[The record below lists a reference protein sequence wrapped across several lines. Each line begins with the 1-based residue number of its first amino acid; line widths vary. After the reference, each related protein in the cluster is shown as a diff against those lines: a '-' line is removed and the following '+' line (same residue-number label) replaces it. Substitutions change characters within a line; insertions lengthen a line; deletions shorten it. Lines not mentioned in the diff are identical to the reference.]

1 MQEKKTAHNKAN
13 ETKNANVTARAT
25 EKVIVDKKTPEEKK
39 EETEREEVP
48 KSGKAKLIS
57 ILSAVVLALI
67 LIFKPEL
74 LQGVIDSVTA
84 ANAEGVYAAFI
95 DVGQGDSIFL
105 RSPNGK
111 TMLVDAG
118 TPDSFE
124 SIQNV
129 LSEEGVTKLD
139 VVVMTHPHSDH
150 MGSMKRVIDNYDIGT
165 FYMPDAVNTTSSFDR
180 MLSALEKKK
189 VKTKVIW
196 GSAKT
201 TINWDGDV
209 EVRVLSPIKGAD
221 YQDNLNDMSVVIKVT
236 YGETSLLL
244 TGDAE
249 SYAEELMIASEK
261 ELLQADVL
269 KIGHHGSST
278 SSSQAFLDA
287 VQPKAVVISLGKN
300 NDYGHPH
307 RETMQRLKKLGTE
320 IYRTDELGTVRM
332 LFTEREVRLLKGSKY
347 FFEQFAHFIGREF
360 FFSPVVCQQPVKL
373 VLNVAQL
380 RVNGSG

>member
-1 MQEKKTAHNKAN
+1 MQKKKTAHNKAN

-84 ANAEGVYAAFI
+84 ANADGVYAAFI

-189 VKTKVIW
+189 V
-196 GSAKT
+196 T

-221 YQDNLNDMSVVIKVT
+221 YQNNLNDMSVVIKVT

-332 LFTEREVRLLKGSKY
+332 LFTESEVRLLKGSK
-347 FFEQFAHFIGREF
+347 
-360 FFSPVVCQQPVKL
+360 
-373 VLNVAQL
+373 
-380 RVNGSG
+380 

>member
-13 ETKNANVTARAT
+13 ETENAKATARTT
-25 EKVIVDKKTPEEKK
+25 EKVIVDKKPPEEKK
-39 EETEREEVP
+39 EETEREEAP

-57 ILSAVVLALI
+57 VLSAVVLALI

-74 LQGVIDSVTA
+74 LQGAINSVATEN
-84 ANAEGVYAAFI
+84 ANGVYVAFI

-118 TPDSFE
+118 TPDSFD

-150 MGSMKRVIDNYDIGT
+150 MGSMKKVIDNYDIGT

-221 YQDNLNDMSVVIKVT
+221 YQDNLNDMSIVIKVT

-261 ELLQADVL
+261 ELLKADVL
-269 KIGHHGSST
+269 KMGHHGSST

-332 LFTEREVRLLKGSKY
+332 IFTESEVRLLKGSK
-347 FFEQFAHFIGREF
+347 
-360 FFSPVVCQQPVKL
+360 
-373 VLNVAQL
+373 
-380 RVNGSG
+380 

>member
-1 MQEKKTAHNKAN
+1 M
-13 ETKNANVTARAT
+13 
-25 EKVIVDKKTPEEKK
+25 
-39 EETEREEVP
+39 
-48 KSGKAKLIS
+48 
-57 ILSAVVLALI
+57 
-67 LIFKPEL
+67 
-74 LQGVIDSVTA
+74 
-84 ANAEGVYAAFI
+84 
-95 DVGQGDSIFL
+95 
-105 RSPNGK
+105 
-111 TMLVDAG
+111 
-118 TPDSFE
+118 
-124 SIQNV
+124 

-201 TINWDGDV
+201 TINWDNDV

-221 YQDNLNDMSVVIKVT
+221 YQDNLNDMSIVIKMT

-278 SSSQAFLDA
+278 SSSQTFLDA

-332 LFTEREVRLLKGSKY
+332 LFTESEVRLLKGSK
-347 FFEQFAHFIGREF
+347 
-360 FFSPVVCQQPVKL
+360 
-373 VLNVAQL
+373 
-380 RVNGSG
+380 

>member
-1 MQEKKTAHNKAN
+1 MPTLKWLKTRKLLRRTISWVRFVIKLHIP
-13 ETKNANVTARAT
+13 VT
-25 EKVIVDKKTPEEKK
+25 
-39 EETEREEVP
+39 
-48 KSGKAKLIS
+48 
-57 ILSAVVLALI
+57 
-67 LIFKPEL
+67 
-74 LQGVIDSVTA
+74 
-84 ANAEGVYAAFI
+84 
-95 DVGQGDSIFL
+95 
-105 RSPNGK
+105 
-111 TMLVDAG
+111 
-118 TPDSFE
+118 
-124 SIQNV
+124 
-129 LSEEGVTKLD
+129 
-139 VVVMTHPHSDH
+139 
-150 MGSMKRVIDNYDIGT
+150 
-165 FYMPDAVNTTSSFDR
+165 
-180 MLSALEKKK
+180 
-189 VKTKVIW
+189 TKVIW

-307 RETMQRLKKLGTE
+307 EEVVKRLENVEAT
-320 IYRTDELGTVRM
+320 IYRTDESGTI
-332 LFTEREVRLLKGSKY
+332 LLVSDG
-347 FFEQFAHFIGREF
+347 EENEIQFLAISCDGNAKEE
-360 FFSPVVCQQPVKL
+360 KE
-373 VLNVAQL
+373 
-380 RVNGSG
+380 

>member
-1 MQEKKTAHNKAN
+1 MQKKKTAHNKAN
-13 ETKNANVTARAT
+13 ETKNAKVTARAT
-25 EKVIVDKKTPEEKK
+25 EKVIVDKKTPEK

-74 LQGVIDSVTA
+74 LLGAINSVATESA
-84 ANAEGVYAAFI
+84 DGVYAAFI

-150 MGSMKRVIDNYDIGT
+150 MGSMKRVIDNYNIGT

-201 TINWDGDV
+201 TI
-209 EVRVLSPIKGAD
+209 KGAD

-249 SYAEELMIASEK
+249 SYTEELMIASEK

-332 LFTEREVRLLKGSKY
+332 LFTESEVRLLKGSK
-347 FFEQFAHFIGREF
+347 
-360 FFSPVVCQQPVKL
+360 
-373 VLNVAQL
+373 
-380 RVNGSG
+380 

>member
-1 MQEKKTAHNKAN
+1 
-13 ETKNANVTARAT
+13 
-25 EKVIVDKKTPEEKK
+25 
-39 EETEREEVP
+39 
-48 KSGKAKLIS
+48 
-57 ILSAVVLALI
+57 
-67 LIFKPEL
+67 
-74 LQGVIDSVTA
+74 
-84 ANAEGVYAAFI
+84 
-95 DVGQGDSIFL
+95 
-105 RSPNGK
+105 
-111 TMLVDAG
+111 MLVDAG

-150 MGSMKRVIDNYDIGT
+150 MGSMKRVIDNYNIGT

-287 VQPKAVVISLGKN
+287 VQPKAVVISLGKTMIMVIRIGKLCSGLKAGN
-300 NDYGHPH
+300 RNIPH
-307 RETMQRLKKLGTE
+307 R
-320 IYRTDELGTVRM
+320 
-332 LFTEREVRLLKGSKY
+332 
-347 FFEQFAHFIGREF
+347 
-360 FFSPVVCQQPVKL
+360 
-373 VLNVAQL
+373 
-380 RVNGSG
+380 

>member
-1 MQEKKTAHNKAN
+1 MQKKKTAHNKAN
-13 ETKNANVTARAT
+13 ETKNAKVTARAT
-25 EKVIVDKKTPEEKK
+25 EKVIVDKKTPEK

-74 LQGVIDSVTA
+74 LLGAINSVATESA
-84 ANAEGVYAAFI
+84 DGVYAAFI

-150 MGSMKRVIDNYDIGT
+150 MGSMKRVIDNYNIGT

-287 VQPKAVVISLGKN
+287 VQPKAVVISLGKTMIMVIRIGKLCSGLKSWEQKYTAPMNSVRYGCFLPKARYVYSRGAN
-300 NDYGHPH
+300 NFSNSSRILSG
-307 RETMQRLKKLGTE
+307 
-320 IYRTDELGTVRM
+320 
-332 LFTEREVRLLKGSKY
+332 GS
-347 FFEQFAHFIGREF
+347 
-360 FFSPVVCQQPVKL
+360 FSL
-373 VLNVAQL
+373 ALSY
-380 RVNGSG
+380 VNSPLSSSSTSLSCV

>member
-1 MQEKKTAHNKAN
+1 MQKKKTAHNKAN

-84 ANAEGVYAAFI
+84 ANADGVYAAFI

-221 YQDNLNDMSVVIKVT
+221 YQNNLNDMSVVIKVT

-307 RETMQRLKKLGTE
+307 RETMQRLKSWEQKYTAPMNS
-320 IYRTDELGTVRM
+320 VRYGCF
-332 LFTEREVRLLKGSKY
+332 LPKARYVYSRGANNFSNSSRILSGGS
-347 FFEQFAHFIGREF
+347 
-360 FFSPVVCQQPVKL
+360 FSL
-373 VLNVAQL
+373 ALSY
-380 RVNGSG
+380 VNSPLSSSSTSLSCV

>member
-1 MQEKKTAHNKAN
+1 MQKKKTAHNKAN

-84 ANAEGVYAAFI
+84 ANA
-95 DVGQGDSIFL
+95 DSIFL

-221 YQDNLNDMSVVIKVT
+221 YQNNLNDMSVVIKVT

-332 LFTEREVRLLKGSKY
+332 LFTESEVRLLKGSK
-347 FFEQFAHFIGREF
+347 
-360 FFSPVVCQQPVKL
+360 
-373 VLNVAQL
+373 
-380 RVNGSG
+380 

>member
-1 MQEKKTAHNKAN
+1 M
-13 ETKNANVTARAT
+13 
-25 EKVIVDKKTPEEKK
+25 
-39 EETEREEVP
+39 
-48 KSGKAKLIS
+48 
-57 ILSAVVLALI
+57 
-67 LIFKPEL
+67 
-74 LQGVIDSVTA
+74 IDSVTA

-150 MGSMKRVIDNYDIGT
+150 MGSMKRVIDNYNIGT

-196 GSAKT
+196 GSAKA

-332 LFTEREVRLLKGSKY
+332 LFTESEVRLLKGSK
-347 FFEQFAHFIGREF
+347 
-360 FFSPVVCQQPVKL
+360 
-373 VLNVAQL
+373 
-380 RVNGSG
+380 

>member
-1 MQEKKTAHNKAN
+1 MQKKKTAHNKAN

-84 ANAEGVYAAFI
+84 ANADGVYAAFI

-150 MGSMKRVIDNYDIGT
+150 MGSMKRVIDNYDIAT

-307 RETMQRLKKLGTE
+307 RETMQRLKKMGTE

-332 LFTEREVRLLKGSKY
+332 LFTESEVRLLKGSK
-347 FFEQFAHFIGREF
+347 
-360 FFSPVVCQQPVKL
+360 
-373 VLNVAQL
+373 
-380 RVNGSG
+380 

>member
-1 MQEKKTAHNKAN
+1 MAGNKTDGNKK
-13 ETKNANVTARAT
+13 ETKQTVTNKRT
-25 EKVIVDKKTPEEKK
+25 SDKVIVDRKASEDKK
-39 EETEREEVP
+39 EKAGENAAP
-48 KSGKAKLIS
+48 KDGKTKLIS
-57 ILSAVVLALI
+57 ILAAVVLALI

-105 RSPNGK
+105 RSPSGK

-124 SIQNV
+124 SIQDV
-129 LSEEGVTKLD
+129 LNGEGVTKLD
-139 VVVMTHPHSDH
+139 VVIMTHPHSDH
-150 MGSMKRVIDNYDIGT
+150 MGSMKKVIENYGIGT
-165 FYMPDAVNTTSSFDR
+165 FYMPDAVNTTSTFEKV
-180 MLSALEKKK
+180 LNALESKK

-196 GSAKT
+196 GSANTAIK
-201 TINWDGDV
+201 WDDNV
-209 EVRVLSPIKGAD
+209 EVRVLSPIQGAD
-221 YQDNLNDMSVVIKVT
+221 YQNKLNNMSLVVKVT

-261 ELLQADVL
+261 ELLKADVL

-278 SSSQAFLDA
+278 SSSQAFLDS
-287 VQPKAVVISLGKN
+287 VQPKAVVISVGKN

-320 IYRTDELGTVRM
+320 IYRTDKLGTIHM
-332 LFTEREVRLLKGSKY
+332 LFTESEVRLL
-347 FFEQFAHFIGREF
+347 
-360 FFSPVVCQQPVKL
+360 
-373 VLNVAQL
+373 
-380 RVNGSG
+380 NGDK

>member
-1 MQEKKTAHNKAN
+1 MQKKKTAHNKAN

-74 LQGVIDSVTA
+74 LLGAINSVATESA
-84 ANAEGVYAAFI
+84 DGVYAAFI

-105 RSPNGK
+105 RSPSGK

-332 LFTEREVRLLKGSKY
+332 LFTESEVRLLKGSKY
-347 FFEQFAHFIGREF
+347 FIGREF

-380 RVNGSG
+380 RINGSG

>member
-1 MQEKKTAHNKAN
+1 M
-13 ETKNANVTARAT
+13 
-25 EKVIVDKKTPEEKK
+25 
-39 EETEREEVP
+39 
-48 KSGKAKLIS
+48 
-57 ILSAVVLALI
+57 
-67 LIFKPEL
+67 
-74 LQGVIDSVTA
+74 
-84 ANAEGVYAAFI
+84 
-95 DVGQGDSIFL
+95 
-105 RSPNGK
+105 
-111 TMLVDAG
+111 
-118 TPDSFE
+118 
-124 SIQNV
+124 
-129 LSEEGVTKLD
+129 
-139 VVVMTHPHSDH
+139 
-150 MGSMKRVIDNYDIGT
+150 IDNYEIGT

-332 LFTEREVRLLKGSKY
+332 LLPKARYVYSRGANNFSNSSRILSGGS
-347 FFEQFAHFIGREF
+347 
-360 FFSPVVCQQPVKL
+360 FSL
-373 VLNVAQL
+373 ALSY
-380 RVNGSG
+380 VNSPLSSSSTSLSCV

>member
-1 MQEKKTAHNKAN
+1 MAGNKTDGNKK
-13 ETKNANVTARAT
+13 ETKQTVTNKRT
-25 EKVIVDKKTPEEKK
+25 SDKVIVDRKASEGKK
-39 EETEREEVP
+39 EKAGENAAP
-48 KSGKAKLIS
+48 KDGKTKLIS
-57 ILSAVVLALI
+57 ILAAVVLALI

-105 RSPNGK
+105 RSPSGK

-124 SIQNV
+124 SIQGV
-129 LSEEGVTKLD
+129 LNGEGVTKLD
-139 VVVMTHPHSDH
+139 VVIMTHPHSDH
-150 MGSMKRVIDNYDIGT
+150 MGSMRKVIENYGIGT
-165 FYMPDAVNTTSSFDR
+165 FYMPDAVNTTSTFEKV
-180 MLSALEKKK
+180 LNALESKK

-196 GSAKT
+196 GSANTAIK
-201 TINWDGDV
+201 WDDDV
-209 EVRVLSPIKGAD
+209 EVRVLSPIQGAD
-221 YQDNLNDMSVVIKVT
+221 YQNNLNNMSLVVKVT

-261 ELLQADVL
+261 ELLKADVL

-287 VQPKAVVISLGKN
+287 VQPKAVVISVGKN

-320 IYRTDELGTVRM
+320 IYRTDKLGTIRM
-332 LFTEREVRLLKGSKY
+332 LFTESEVRLL
-347 FFEQFAHFIGREF
+347 
-360 FFSPVVCQQPVKL
+360 
-373 VLNVAQL
+373 
-380 RVNGSG
+380 NGDK

>member
-1 MQEKKTAHNKAN
+1 M
-13 ETKNANVTARAT
+13 
-25 EKVIVDKKTPEEKK
+25 
-39 EETEREEVP
+39 
-48 KSGKAKLIS
+48 
-57 ILSAVVLALI
+57 
-67 LIFKPEL
+67 
-74 LQGVIDSVTA
+74 
-84 ANAEGVYAAFI
+84 
-95 DVGQGDSIFL
+95 
-105 RSPNGK
+105 
-111 TMLVDAG
+111 
-118 TPDSFE
+118 
-124 SIQNV
+124 
-129 LSEEGVTKLD
+129 
-139 VVVMTHPHSDH
+139 
-150 MGSMKRVIDNYDIGT
+150 IDNYEIGT

-287 VQPKAVVISLGKN
+287 VQPKAVVISLGKTMIMVIRIGKLCSGLKSWEQKYTAPMN
-300 NDYGHPH
+300 SVRYGCFY
-307 RETMQRLKKLGTE
+307 RKRGTFTQGE
-320 IYRTDELGTVRM
+320 QIIFRTVRAFYRAGVF
-332 LFTEREVRLLKGSKY
+332 L
-347 FFEQFAHFIGREF
+347 
-360 FFSPVVCQQPVKL
+360 
-373 VLNVAQL
+373 
-380 RVNGSG
+380 

>member
-1 MQEKKTAHNKAN
+1 MQKKKTAHNKAN

-74 LQGVIDSVTA
+74 LLGAINSVATESA
-84 ANAEGVYAAFI
+84 DGVYAAFI

-150 MGSMKRVIDNYDIGT
+150 MGSMKKVIDNYDIGT

-332 LFTEREVRLLKGSKY
+332 LFTESEVRLLKGSK
-347 FFEQFAHFIGREF
+347 
-360 FFSPVVCQQPVKL
+360 FSNSSRIL
-373 VLNVAQL
+373 SGGSFSLAL
-380 RVNGSG
+380 SYVNSPLSSSSTSLSCV